1 VSRRRKSPFRAIA
14 IAAGAIV
21 VLAVVVVAIAV
32 LLVDPNN
39 LKPRIIAEVRRATGR
54 DITIEGPVSLE
65 PTLPPTL
72 SAEDVSIANMPG
84 GSRPRMATVR
94 RVEAQ
99 IDLLALLT
107 RHVVIERLVLLQP
120 DLLLETDLRGV
131 PNWRLE
137 RPAASPAPSTVA
149 SPGSSP
155 PAASAPP
162 GAPFVELQRLSVQ
175 TIHIRDGVLTWR
187 DPRRQRTVRLE
198 LQKLDGTATSIE
210 APVSLSGE
218 GRLGGAAFSLTAQ
231 TGPLTRLLDR
241 VSATPWPLQATILSG
256 TGVDGA
262 ILPGITSR
270 LVLSGSLTEP
280 MQARGYTLVVDGT
293 IPDLAALAPVGTTLP
308 HLKGVTLSGRIADTG
323 AVFPDVSQ
331 LKLHAGPSDLSEL
344 MPGLLLDQTD
354 IAIPGADAPMHGET
368 HGTLAGT
375 PLDVVATL
383 GAPRFLLG
391 AATTPRPATPPARTP
406 AGPFPVDLAVD
417 VAGLKL
423 TAQGGVASPATLSG
437 LNIAVRADLPDLRTL
452 TPLVGRRL
460 PLVRDI
466 AFKGTIADGPGGYSH
481 AIVLTDASL
490 TAPPGDLAGDATLLF
505 EDRLRLQANIASK
518 LIDMDALM
526 ALARSG
532 DVPASPTAGTALTSE
547 PAAPAPPSSSFMDR
561 ALPLAALNLGDAD
574 VSLTLGEIRTQGV
587 SYHDVTGHAMLVNGK
602 LTLDPFAGLTPSGR
616 LEATLSVDAG
626 QAEPPVAVTLRAP
639 GLSARPVLGLLGLP
653 DDVNGSVE
661 INADLKGT
669 GQTPR
674 ALLAGVDGRLGVAMV
689 DGDVDNR
696 AIAAAVGEVLRAAK
710 LPADLG
716 GAGRTR
722 LRCLAIRLDATHGT
736 ATIGALV
743 LDTSRLLLQGSGSV
757 MLGDDALSL
766 RLRPVLRLGAGPGL
780 AVPVRVEGTI
790 RDPKFT
796 VDVGGAL
803 EATLSTAAG
812 LQGGRGVSP
821 SGADRNGDLC
831 PPALAA
837 ARNGAAGPMPGTP
850 PGAQAPS
857 APGGKINPGALLR
870 GLVR

>member
-1 VSRRRKSPFRAIA
+1 MSRRRKSPFRAIA
-14 IAAGAIV
+14 IAVGAIV
-21 VLAVVVVAIAV
+21 VLAVVAVAIAV

-65 PTLPPTL
+65 PTFPPTL

-107 RHVVIERLVLLQP
+107 RRVVIERLVLLQP

-131 PNWRLE
+131 PNWRLD
-137 RPAASPAPSTVA
+137 RPTPSAGATPAATATAPTT
-149 SPGSSP
+149 
-155 PAASAPP
+155 

-187 DPRRQRTVRLE
+187 DPRRQRLVRLE
-198 LQKLDGTATSIE
+198 IQKLDGTATSIE
-210 APVSLSGE
+210 SPVSLSGE

-241 VSATPWPLQATILSG
+241 VSSTPWPLQATLLSG
-256 TGVDGA
+256 AGADGEM
-262 ILPGITSR
+262 LPGISSR
-270 LVLSGSLTEP
+270 LVLSGSLTDP
-280 MQARGYTLVVDGT
+280 MQARGYNLVVDGT
-293 IPDLAALAPVGTTLP
+293 IPDLAALAPAGTTLP
-308 HLKGVTLSGRIADTG
+308 HLKGVTLSGRIADIG
-323 AVFPDVSQ
+323 GVVPDVAQ
-331 LKLHAGPSDLSEL
+331 LKLHAGPSDLSAL
-344 MPGLLLDQTD
+344 VPGLLLDQTD

-391 AATTPRPATPPARTP
+391 ATAPRP
-406 AGPFPVDLAVD
+406 AGPFPVDLAID

-437 LNIAVRADLPDLRTL
+437 LRIAVRGDLADLRTL

-460 PLVRDI
+460 PLVRDF
-466 AFKGTIADGPGGYSH
+466 AFKGNIADGPGGYSH

-505 EDRLRLQANIASK
+505 EDRLRLQANLASK
-518 LIDMDALM
+518 LIDLDALM
-526 ALARSG
+526 ALVAAG
-532 DVPASPTAGTALTSE
+532 DGQATPAVGAAG
-547 PAAPAPPSSSFMDR
+547 AAPPPPAPSFMDR

-587 SYHDVTGHAMLVNGK
+587 SYHDVAGHAVLLNGR
-602 LTLDPFAGLTPSGR
+602 LTLDPFAAQTPSGR

-626 QAEPPVAVTLRAP
+626 RAEPPVALTLRAP
-639 GLSARPVLGLLGLP
+639 GLSAKPVLGLLGLP

-661 INADLKGT
+661 IEADLRGT

-696 AIAAAVGEVLRAAK
+696 AIAAAVGEVLRAAR

-722 LRCLAIRLDATHGT
+722 LRCLALRLDATHGT

-780 AVPVRVEGTI
+780 AVPVRVEGTL
-790 RDPKFT
+790 REPKFA

-837 ARNGAAGPMPGTP
+837 ARNGGAGPMPGTP
-850 PGAQAPS
+850 PGAQVPA